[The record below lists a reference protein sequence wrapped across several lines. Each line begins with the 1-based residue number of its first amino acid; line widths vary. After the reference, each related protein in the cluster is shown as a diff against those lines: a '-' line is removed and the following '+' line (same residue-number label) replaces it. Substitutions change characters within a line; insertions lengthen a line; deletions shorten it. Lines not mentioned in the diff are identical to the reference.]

1 MNGIRGTQRPR
12 SLCDSKLLSVTP
24 HGLHLQQQH
33 IKHNGPLVVKRPPPP
48 LPLVPPRDASKYRG
62 SWPNM
67 IYYGPDQRDTFVKLE
82 HQQRAPSMAGL
93 MNTTVPQRL
102 TRPGL
107 RGGQHTPTRN
117 SLRHSRMIC
126 LSQQGK
132 GYFFSYSLDIVC
144 FHRFIVRIICKRV
157 ESPSGDVS
165 TKVCRLL
172 LSPFFILQKVLDS
185 IAIPGS
191 FHV

>member
-1 MNGIRGTQRPR
+1 MEPPANNNPNSNSQKTAVRSTQRPQ

-24 HGLHLQQQH
+24 HGLHHHVQQTRYLGQ
-33 IKHNGPLVVKRPPPP
+33 LVAKRPPPP
-48 LPLVPPRDASKYRG
+48 LPPSRDPSKYRG

-67 IYYGPDQRDTFVKLE
+67 IYYGNGQQDAATFVKLDQ
-82 HQQRAPSMAGL
+82 QQRAPSMAGL

-102 TRPGL
+102 VRPGP

-132 GYFFSYSLDIVC
+132 GS
-144 FHRFIVRIICKRV
+144 H
-157 ESPSGDVS
+157 
-165 TKVCRLL
+165 
-172 LSPFFILQKVLDS
+172 FILFCPLYNKEKKIKLNQ
-185 IAIPGS
+185 
-191 FHV
+191 